1 MIKNLTAEY
10 KKRKPEIRKRLKE
23 FKSVWE
29 RSDKKIFS
37 ELCFCICTPQS
48 KAIYCDK
55 AIAGLVKNNVLF
67 KGTLK
72 EIKAG
77 LKGVRFPN
85 NKARYIK
92 ETRRLFT
99 VNGRLSVKSRI
110 TYKKESIWLLILS
123 KNLHISGLNTWA
135 AQYMQIH
142 YMILA

>member
-110 TYKKESIWLLILS
+110 NSKILKVRANGFFVTS
-123 KNLHISGLNTWA
+123 KDWV
-135 AQYMQIH
+135 
-142 YMILA
+142 